1 MAFNLTH
8 TVALP
13 IILAR
18 RTMVQSTGTNS
29 GWDQYYNTIEF
40 GQWGSILLRAID
52 VMEWYP
58 MGYKF
63 VLIWCSPN
71 HTLLSFSLAS
81 QGPPNTRG
89 SSSAWL
95 ADLLSQTGVD
105 VPDRGEV
112 RRCVK

>member
-13 IILAR
+13 IILVR

-40 GQWGSILLRAID
+40 EQWGVTLVRAID

-63 VLIWCSPN
+63 VLIWCS
-71 HTLLSFSLAS
+71 HCCRFLL
-81 QGPPNTRG
+81 PVKVH
-89 SSSAWL
+89 
-95 ADLLSQTGVD
+95 QTPGAALQH
-105 VPDRGEV
+105 G
-112 RRCVK
+112 